1 MSLRNRPMRPKDVR
15 ECVEFVAAHP
25 FVGPRYGN
33 AIEDLRSSW
42 LRLLSCNGFCS
53 AIVFEE
59 ELDGAAPRMFGV
71 GVTVFISDNFLRE
84 LKTPPGFWMSPEI
97 ARRVARGDHSPLLSQ
112 KEIQE
117 ANSQGGLNLAVWHA
131 CVGLEDTQRTEV
143 WTELMTAF
151 LDHHRGYLLK
161 ELLVQAESPEHLE
174 GVRNTGGFLFKP
186 EESRYGDLDGRD
198 LRELVSEA
206 HIMGLTREM
215 ALGHRGSWVGSLF
228 SYEPPQFC
236 FNVSEQRLLIS
247 ALGGGTDEVLSDDL
261 GISLSAVKKT
271 WRSIYDRVAGCL
283 PELIPGNS
291 QPDGE
296 ASKRGRDK
304 KQRLIAYL
312 REHPQELRPVSR
324 KLLQQ
329 RPARGQGSIH
339 DNPV

>member
-1 MSLRNRPMRPKDVR
+1 
-15 ECVEFVAAHP
+15 
-25 FVGPRYGN
+25 
-33 AIEDLRSSW
+33 
-42 LRLLSCNGFCS
+42 
-53 AIVFEE
+53 
-59 ELDGAAPRMFGV
+59 
-71 GVTVFISDNFLRE
+71 
-84 LKTPPGFWMSPEI
+84 
-97 ARRVARGDHSPLLSQ
+97 
-112 KEIQE
+112 
-117 ANSQGGLNLAVWHA
+117 
-131 CVGLEDTQRTEV
+131 
-143 WTELMTAF
+143 
-151 LDHHRGYLLK
+151 
-161 ELLVQAESPEHLE
+161 
-174 GVRNTGGFLFKP
+174 
-186 EESRYGDLDGRD
+186 
-198 LRELVSEA
+198 
-206 HIMGLTREM
+206 MGLTREM

-247 ALGGGTDEVLSDDL
+247 ALAGGTDEVLSDDL

-304 KQRLIAYL
+304 KQRLISYL